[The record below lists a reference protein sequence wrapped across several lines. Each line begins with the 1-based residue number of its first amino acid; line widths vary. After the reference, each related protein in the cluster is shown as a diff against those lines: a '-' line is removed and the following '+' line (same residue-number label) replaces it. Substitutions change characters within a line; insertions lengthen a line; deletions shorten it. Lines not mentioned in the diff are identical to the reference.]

1 MIHKVFSDNKQF
13 REVNFS
19 EGLNIVLGVKT
30 ETSNDTDT
38 MNGVGKT
45 TLLEVIDF
53 CFGSNIDKNSYLK
66 KIKEIE
72 DWNFSIDIDIFNSRY
87 IISRSIKKQNKI
99 YIDGDIN
106 NLTFKPNK
114 DDKGYYFKLK
124 DWRNYLGVYF
134 FGLDDYS
141 FAFMPTFRS
150 LMSYFIRKHT
160 DSYNVAFE
168 HHKKQMN
175 WDVQVNTAF
184 LIGLNW
190 KIPSQ
195 FQSIRQEF
203 KSLKKDLKKFDKSTL
218 GEIET
223 KKINLE
229 NDLNKKNERLSTF
242 NVHENYAEIENQ
254 ANQLSNELQ
263 HLSNT
268 NMILKRKLNSYND
281 SISNEIPL
289 NDHLDEFYE
298 EIGDVF
304 NFESKKTL
312 NEVRLFH
319 NELIKNRKSFLNV
332 EILEIK
338 KEIED
343 NEELIT
349 QKGQKRAKLMEI
361 LETHNALEEFKL
373 LQHEIY
379 DEKIEVDNLRKSIDD
394 YHEVKNLEKKL
405 NKEKNIL
412 KEKNERDYEV
422 MRSSWQESIE
432 LFNENTR
439 FLYGL
444 NGELIIDLKE
454 AYDFKINFPKGDSR
468 GVSKMEI
475 FCYDLMLLEKN
486 SVDKNI
492 DFLIHDSEIFS
503 DVDSRQVAKA
513 FQLVLKKCG
522 ENLQY
527 IVTLNSDELDK
538 IKQEL
543 PNDFDLDKYIKLK
556 LSDNVDEKHLLG
568 FVFD

>member
-513 FQLVLKKCG
+513 FQLALKKCG